1 MNENIKGGL
10 LMALGM
16 GSITINDV
24 FMRTVMGD
32 LTLFQTL
39 FLRSLPMI
47 PMMLVYIYL
56 AEGVRLRLGRR
67 DWGLMCARAGLEVF
81 AAYLFFSAILV
92 MPFANLSA
100 IMQALPLTV
109 TLAAALFLGQSF
121 GWKRLAAILIGFCG
135 VLMIVQPGPS
145 GFEDGALLA
154 LTCVCVVTLRDVLTR
169 QLSRDVPSGLAALIT
184 AMAVGFGGG
193 LLSIGQGWADFTM
206 AHMGLL
212 SCAAVFAV
220 VAYIALL
227 AAMRVGEIAFV
238 APFRYTSLVFAI
250 VLGFLVFGER
260 PGGWVLLGAALV
272 IGTGL
277 FTMYREHQNR

>member
-1 MNENIKGGL
+1 
-10 LMALGM
+10 MALGM

-32 LTLFQTL
+32 LPLFQTL
-39 FLRSLPMI
+39 FLRSIPMV
-47 PMMLVYIYL
+47 PMMLAYIYFT
-56 AEGVRLRLGRR
+56 ESFRPRLGRR
-67 DWGLMCARAGLEVF
+67 DWGLICARGGLEVL

-109 TLAAALFLGQSF
+109 TLAAAVFLGQGF

-145 GFEDGALLA
+145 GFQDGALLT
-154 LTCVCVVTLRDVLTR
+154 LTCVCVVTMRDILTR
-169 QLSRDVPSGLAALIT
+169 QLSPAVPSGLAALIT

-193 LLSIGQGWADFTM
+193 LLSIGQGWSAFDATHI
-206 AHMGLL
+206 ALL
-212 SCAAVFAV
+212 CCAALFAM
-220 VAYIALL
+220 VAYIAML

-250 VLGFLVFGER
+250 VLGFVVFGEQ
-260 PGGWVLLGAALV
+260 PGPWVLIGAALV